1 MLEEHLG
8 GHNGITHVDQGS
20 LDWLIASFHPDSF
33 LDIGCGPG
41 GMVELADQKGLT
53 SLGIDGD
60 YTIQRSL
67 SNNFLIHDFTTGPA
81 PLDNIYD
88 IGWSCEFV
96 EHVEE
101 QYQPAYMKA
110 FQQCKI
116 IAMTYAPPGHT
127 GYHHVNLQHE
137 DYWIKIFKQYGFN
150 YSSSFTNHL
159 RHNSTMGDKKKH
171 RFVKNRGLVFINKL
185 L

>member
-20 LDWLIASFHPDSF
+20 LDWLIGTFQPNSF

-41 GMVELADQKGLT
+41 GMVELADQKGLS

-60 YTIQRSL
+60 HTLVRY
-67 SNNFLIHDFTTGPA
+67 NPDNFLLHDFTTGPA
-81 PLDNIYD
+81 PLDIKYD

-110 FQQCKI
+110 FQQCQI
-116 IAMTYAPPGHT
+116 VAMTYAPPGHT
-127 GYHHVNLQHE
+127 GHHHVNLQHE
-137 DYWIKIFKQYGFN
+137 DYWIKTFKKYGFK
-150 YSSSFTNHL
+150 YSSDFTSHL
-159 RHNSTMGDKKKH
+159 RQNSTMGAKKKH
-171 RFVKNRGLVFINKL
+171 QFVKNRGLVFVNGH
-185 L
+185 